1 MLKRRRARRRGGAA
15 MTVTVPAPV
24 GGLNTRDSLNL
35 MPPTD
40 AVRLDNWNPGISAL
54 SVCEGYQ
61 PLATGIAAGPVETL
75 AAFQAGT
82 VHKLIAAA
90 GGGLHEV
97 EGDVQTAFNAFGR
110 HGALKRCVCLRP
122 VLRGRSEARIG
133 LGALADFR
141 SVEAAPVAAGFG
153 PTTPGWDAAGSA
165 WEDWGDLPW
174 EGGRDSTVAEWRAA
188 DGLGYTLAARM
199 TSSSTDDLEWET
211 LTYQIETGRGLI

>member
-1 MLKRRRARRRGGAA
+1 MARKPR
-15 MTVTVPAPV
+15 PAPRAA
-24 GGLNTRDSLNL
+24 GDDAGPTPETAAKLRRDIVARLSQEGRLGREQVRAALETVNRVTGN
-35 MPPTD
+35 TD
-40 AVRLDNWNPGISAL
+40 AGAPI
-54 SVCEGYQ
+54 
-61 PLATGIAAGPVETL
+61 
-75 AAFQAGT
+75 
-82 VHKLIAAA
+82 
-90 GGGLHEV
+90 

-141 SVEAAPVAAGFG
+141 SGEAAPVAAGFG

-199 TSSSTDDLEWET
+199 TSSTTDDLEWET